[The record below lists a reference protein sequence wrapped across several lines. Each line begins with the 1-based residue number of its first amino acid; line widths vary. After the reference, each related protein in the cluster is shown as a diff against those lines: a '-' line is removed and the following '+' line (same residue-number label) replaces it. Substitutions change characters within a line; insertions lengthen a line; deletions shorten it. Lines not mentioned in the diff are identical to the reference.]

1 MALLLLGV
9 IFLRVELGIPG
20 DQISEAVDH
29 FATVIDV
36 RTQTAPLKTNQW
48 VLGGA
53 QPGVINNIHLAHIE
67 HALSSPIF
75 WLRIP

>member
-9 IFLRVELGIPG
+9 VLLWDELGIPRN
-20 DQISEAVDH
+20 QISEAVDH
-29 FATVIDV
+29 FATVINV
-36 RTQTAPLKTNQW
+36 RTQTAPLNTNGW
-48 VLGGA
+48 WLVA

>member
-1 MALLLLGV
+1 MCLLLLGV
-9 IFLRVELGIPG
+9 VLLRVELGIPG
-20 DQISEAVDH
+20 DQVSEAVDH
-29 FATVIDV
+29 FATVINIG
-36 RTQTAPLKTNQW
+36 TQTAPLNTNQQ
-48 VLGGA
+48 VVA

>member
-1 MALLLLGV
+1 MGLLLLGV
-9 IFLRVELGIPG
+9 VLLWVELGVPG

-48 VLGGA
+48 VVVHSL
-53 QPGVINNIHLAHIE
+53 E
-67 HALSSPIF
+67 
-75 WLRIP
+75 